1 MPVIRARD
9 GGDSACDC
17 ARLKQSGPVAQRL
30 EQWTHN
36 AFRGSARSCTALQ
49 SLTKSPTFP
58 RNRLSCSARSRT
70 ETHARPRPSDTTS
83 DTRIS
88 EVGEGPK
95 PPPAVLGAHH
105 PCDETS
111 INRIVAVTRARITR
125 YATDEYSPPSG
136 EVSSVGSIVEIQSAI
151 DCRDHR
157 WVSLRW
163 TIVSTTR
170 PELLHS
176 GHVAC
181 RLVQLHWANLFG
193 VVASRPTASTA
204 EAHAHRPP
212 WSSVVRPIAW
222 GDSIAP
228 NEIASESFTGPPAGN
243 ISGFDVER
251 RWHDSENR
259 RRRTSHLNAF

>member
-136 EVSSVGSIVEIQSAI
+136 DCLFRGFDRRDPVG
-151 DCRDHR
+151 DR
-157 WVSLRW
+157 L
-163 TIVSTTR
+163 TR
-170 PELLHS
+170 PP
-176 GHVAC
+176 V
-181 RLVQLHWANLFG
+181 
-193 VVASRPTASTA
+193 
-204 EAHAHRPP
+204 
-212 WSSVVRPIAW
+212 SVVEVHDHAGHGSSGPTDRTLHTPPRPRPRIEHPKIDRLPNGIAC
-222 GDSIAP
+222 
-228 NEIASESFTGPPAGN
+228 
-243 ISGFDVER
+243 
-251 RWHDSENR
+251 
-259 RRRTSHLNAF
+259 